1 MKNVLIIIA
10 ALCCGTLH
18 AQEGTSNVTDEA
30 KSDYRPV
37 GGDLTLEVQ
46 FEPFGDDPISINGIR
61 GRVFTS
67 QRTAWRINV
76 FIGYDSDTEIT
87 QQEIP
92 DANLRELK
100 DRNTTFSL
108 NLRPG
113 YEWHLKGTEK
123 LSPYLGTEVDFAW
136 QTSTFRSESQNGTE
150 VNYTKA
156 INGNGFMRF
165 GLNAIAG
172 FDYFFSKKIYLGTE
186 MGYGASVTR
195 LLDRR
200 VESDLPGFEEPDP
213 ENRGGSF
220 DLGPNVNVDIRLGYV
235 F

>member
-1 MKNVLIIIA
+1 MKRSLIILLAMSWGVIY
-10 ALCCGTLH
+10 
-18 AQEGTSNVTDEA
+18 AQEETSQAIDEV
-30 KSDYRPV
+30 KSNYRPV

-46 FEPFGDDPISINGIR
+46 FEPFGEDPISINGIR

-87 QQEIP
+87 QQEVS

-100 DRNTTFSL
+100 DRTNTFSL

-113 YEWHLKGTEK
+113 YEWHLKGTDR
-123 LSPYLGTEVDFAW
+123 LSPYLGVEVDFAW
-136 QTSTFRSESQNGTE
+136 QTSRFRTEAQNGME
-150 VNYTKA
+150 VNYTKF
-156 INGNGFMRF
+156 INDNGFIRF

-172 FDYFFSKKIYLGTE
+172 FDYYFSKKIYLGTE
-186 MGYGASVTR
+186 MGYGASATR